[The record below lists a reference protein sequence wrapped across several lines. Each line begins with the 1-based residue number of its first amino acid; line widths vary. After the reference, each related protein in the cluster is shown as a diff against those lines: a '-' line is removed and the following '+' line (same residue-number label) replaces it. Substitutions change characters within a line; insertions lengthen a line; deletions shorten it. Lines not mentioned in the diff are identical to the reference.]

1 MRTHQHLSVVAYLV
15 RATSANVS
23 IRLSFRVHGDLPG
36 IFLLK
41 NRYFSIA
48 LIMWASAVFSA
59 FIDNIPFTATMVPV
73 MMQLAQSVGEISR
86 LMHTREI
93 YEVYVSIRQRTSEYV
108 SIREFKP
115 FCW

>member
-1 MRTHQHLSVVAYLV
+1 MLSISPESICHGNVMYTHTRTHQHLAVVADPV
-15 RATSANVS
+15 RATSAYVS
-23 IRLSFRVHGDLPG
+23 IRLSFRVHGDLLG

-73 MMQLAQSVGEISR
+73 MMQLAESVGEINER
-86 LMHTREI
+86 AR
-93 YEVYVSIRQRTSEYV
+93 
-108 SIREFKP
+108 F
-115 FCW
+115 